1 MVIHGLVVTNVDLLK
16 IPQIKFEEVKPIDE
30 EITNDTVQKWKQ
42 IYKMFP
48 NDKKARCSIQYITDA
63 FSKNKLRNISPLVD
77 LYNCASLV
85 SLSPF
90 GGEDVSSLNDELK
103 LTIADGTENFT
114 PLGKNTT
121 ELPKQGELIWV
132 DGCNQVVCRS
142 LNWLESDL
150 HKITEHSQNLVF
162 ISEQPIV
169 DLPSPSYGLDILAE
183 NLDFISHKIV
193 KFELNQSAN
202 EFII

>member
-1 MVIHGLVVTNVDLLK
+1 MKISIDKSTFTVFPEMVIHGLVVTNIDISK
-16 IPQIKFEEVKPIDE
+16 IPQIKFEEISPIE
-30 EITNDTVQKWKQ
+30 EVIANDTAQKWKQ

-48 NDKKARCSIQYITDA
+48 TDKRARCSIQYLTDV

-77 LYNCASLV
+77 LYNFASLV

-90 GGEDVSSLNDELK
+90 GGEDISSLNGALK
-103 LTIADGTENFT
+103 LTIADGTENFV

-121 ELPKQGELIWV
+121 ESPKQGELIWI

-150 HKITEHSQNLVF
+150 HKITENSQN
-162 ISEQPIV
+162 
-169 DLPSPSYGLDILAE
+169 
-183 NLDFISHKIV
+183 
-193 KFELNQSAN
+193 
-202 EFII
+202 